1 EGERKFPQDT
11 DHILNDIVSLV
22 AELLKVGKGISV
34 SADFAGEKLRDD
46 VGGEFAFLN
55 AEKDAVGE
63 NRVGEAMGVAD
74 ADKALAGV
82 VHHAIGEVRGGV
94 NGFLRCQVGQPDG
107 ERWSHLPAFAQ
118 HHVFLR
124 KTRLLE
130 VVGAKHDS
138 DAGQFVG

>member
-1 EGERKFPQDT
+1 
-11 DHILNDIVSLV
+11 
-22 AELLKVGKGISV
+22 
-34 SADFAGEKLRDD
+34 
-46 VGGEFAFLN
+46 
-55 AEKDAVGE
+55 
-63 NRVGEAMGVAD
+63 MGVAD

-94 NGFLRCQVGQPDG
+94 NGFLRRQVGQPNG

-130 VVGAKHDS
+130 IVGAKHDS
-138 DAGQFVG
+138 DAGQFVGDRDEPSPVMLLLIEEQRVAGLFG